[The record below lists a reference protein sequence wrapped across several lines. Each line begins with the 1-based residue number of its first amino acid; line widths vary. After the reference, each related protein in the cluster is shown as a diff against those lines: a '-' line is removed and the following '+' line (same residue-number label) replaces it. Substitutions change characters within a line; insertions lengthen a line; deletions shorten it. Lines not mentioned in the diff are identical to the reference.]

1 MTYST
6 KTFFFTLF
14 WCFLLPFIS
23 RSQNSFTFS
32 GNIINPETPDSV
44 LAIVKINP
52 GNISIKSDLSGF
64 FYTSLKEGSYQVEIK
79 SFGYYPIRKTIQI
92 QSNTNEEFELRKQIN
107 SLKEVVI
114 KKKNTNDIKNP
125 KLGQIE
131 ISMNDVK
138 TLPSF
143 MGEAD
148 ILKAIQLLPGVSS
161 VSEGGQGF
169 YVRGGSPDQNL
180 VLYDDVPI
188 YNASHLFGF
197 FSIFNSD
204 AVKSANLIKG
214 SMPAYYG
221 GRMSSVLEITANEG
235 NNDKLKMNGGIGLIS
250 SRLEIETPFHKKK
263 GSLMIAGRRTYID
276 VLTKPFIP
284 KTSEFYG
291 SSYFFYDFNVKAN
304 YKLTNKQNIQF
315 VLYNGIDKFQYV
327 NTTDEFNVQI
337 PWGNFLT
344 SFKWNYKINE
354 KTQLNTTSYYTKYNF
369 SFGSEQ
375 TDFSV
380 KLTSGIYDIG
390 QKINLTYRPNEKHTF
405 RIGVDY
411 TFHKFTPSSISA
423 RQGETEFTPG
433 NNPQL
438 FSHETALYVSD
449 DYFIKPNLKLYAG
462 LRYSMFQFVGPF
474 DRFVKDGLDN
484 TIDTITYKRNENI
497 KFYGGFEPR
506 ISLSYEF
513 KNKAI
518 IRAGYTYH
526 YQYIHLTSLSSLSLP
541 TDIWFP
547 TTDIAKPQK
556 GSQTTIGIFKN
567 WFDDK
572 LETSV
577 ELYYK
582 SIQNLIEYK
591 PGALPSDN
599 ISDNVDNVLVFGSGI
614 SKGIEFFIKKT
625 SGKWTGWLGYTLA
638 KSDRYFPD
646 IQKERFP
653 SKYDR
658 RHDFTFVS
666 NFKISDR
673 LTLGSVFV
681 FATGNTMTLPSSW
694 YIQEQ
699 TILFD
704 YFSRNSTRMPAYQRL
719 DLSLTLYDK
728 PTKKKYI
735 TSAGESMEVPKRFRS
750 NWNFSVYNV
759 YNYANP
765 FFIYLSGQGF
775 ALQGTFRLSLKQVT
789 LFPII
794 PSITWNFSF

>member
-1 MTYST
+1 MSNYT
-6 KTFFFTLF
+6 KTLTITLF
-14 WCFLLPFIS
+14 WCVLVPFFS
-23 RSQNSFTFS
+23 RSQQTFTFS
-32 GNIINPETPDSV
+32 GNISNPDYPDSV
-44 LAIVKINP
+44 VAIVKINP
-52 GNISIKSDLSGF
+52 GNIVLKPDLSGF
-64 FYTSLKEGSYQVEIK
+64 FYTTLKEGNYIIEIK
-79 SFGYYPIRKTIQI
+79 SFGFYPIRKTIQI
-92 QSNTNEEFELRKQIN
+92 QSNTNEDFQLNKQVTN
-107 SLKEVVI
+107 LKEVVI
-114 KKKNTNDIKNP
+114 KKKNTNDIKNS

-131 ISMNDVK
+131 ISMADVK

-148 ILKAIQLLPGVSS
+148 ILKTIQLLPGVSS

-235 NNDKLKMNGGIGLIS
+235 NTERLKMNGGIGLIS

-276 VLTKPFIP
+276 VLTKPLIP

-291 SSYFFYDFNVKAN
+291 SSYFFYDFNIKTN
-304 YKLTNKQNIQF
+304 YRLTQKQNIQF
-315 VLYNGIDKFQYV
+315 VLYNGVDKFQYV
-327 NTTDEFNVQI
+327 NNTDEFNVQI
-337 PWGNFLT
+337 PWGNFL
-344 SFKWNYKINE
+344 SALKWNYKIND
-354 KTQLNTTSYYTKYNF
+354 KLQLNTTSYYTKYNF

-375 TDFSV
+375 TDFAI
-380 KLTSGIYDIG
+380 KLSSGIYDLG
-390 QKINLTYRPNEKHTF
+390 QKINLTFRPTEKHTL
-405 RIGVDY
+405 RTGVDY
-411 TFHKFTPSSISA
+411 IYHKFTPSSVSA
-423 RQGETEFTPG
+423 KQGETELIPG
-433 NNPQL
+433 NNPEL
-438 FSHETALYVSD
+438 FSHETALYISD
-449 DYFIKPNLKLYAG
+449 DYFIKPNLKIYAG
-462 LRYSMFQFVGPF
+462 LRYSMFHFVGPF
-474 DRFVKDGLDN
+474 SRFVKDGLDN
-484 TIDTITYKRNENI
+484 TIDTIEYNKNQLI

-526 YQYIHLTSLSSLSLP
+526 YQYVHLTSLGSLSLP

-556 GSQTTIGIFKN
+556 GSQTTLGLFKN
-567 WFDDK
+567 WFDDRY
-572 LETSV
+572 ETSI

-582 SIQNLIEYK
+582 SIDNLIEYK
-591 PGALPSDN
+591 PGALPTDN
-599 ISDNVDNVLVFGSGI
+599 IRDNVDNVLVFGSGI
-614 SKGIEFFIKKT
+614 SKGIEFFVKKT
-625 SGKWTGWLGYTLA
+625 SGKLTGWIGYTLA

-658 RHDFTFVS
+658 RHDLTIVS
-666 NFKISDR
+666 NYKINDR
-673 LTLGSVFV
+673 LTFGTVFV

-704 YFSRNSTRMPAYQRL
+704 YFSRNSTRLPSYQRL

-728 PTKKKYI
+728 PTKKRY
-735 TSAGESMEVPKRFRS
+735 SENSNELVDVPKRFRS
-750 NWNFSVYNV
+750 NWNFSVYNA
-759 YNYANP
+759 YNYPNP
-765 FFIYLSGQGF
+765 FFIYLKGQGF
-775 ALQGTFRLSLKQVT
+775 ALQGTFKLSLKQVT
-789 LFPII
+789 LFPVI
-794 PSITWNFSF
+794 PSVTWNFSF

>member
-44 LAIVKINP
+44 VAIVKINP

-79 SFGYYPIRKTIQI
+79 SFGFYPIRKTIQI
-92 QSNTNEEFELRKQIN
+92 QSNTNIEFELKKQIN
-107 SLKEVVI
+107 NLKEVVI

-197 FSIFNSD
+197 FSVFNSD

-235 NNDKLKMNGGIGLIS
+235 NNDKFKMNGGIGLIS

-304 YKLTNKQNIQF
+304 YKLTNKQNIQV

-344 SFKWNYKINE
+344 AFKWNYKINE
-354 KTQLNTTSYYTKYNF
+354 KTQLNSTSYYTKYNF

-390 QKINLTYRPNEKHTF
+390 QKINLTYRPNEKHTI
-405 RIGVDY
+405 RTGVDY

-438 FSHETALYVSD
+438 FSHETAIYVSD

-484 TIDTITYKRNENI
+484 TIDTINYKRNEKI

-506 ISLSYEF
+506 VSLSYEF

-556 GSQTTIGIFKN
+556 GSQTTIGLFKN

-625 SGKWTGWLGYTLA
+625 NGKWTGWLGYTLA

-653 SKYDR
+653 SKFDR

>member
-1 MTYST
+1 MIYST

-23 RSQNSFTFS
+23 RTQNSFTFS
-32 GNIINPETPDSV
+32 GNIINPENPDSV
-44 LAIVKINP
+44 VAIVKINP
-52 GNISIKSDLSGF
+52 GNISIKSDLYGF

-79 SFGYYPIRKTIQI
+79 SFGFYPIRKTIQI
-92 QSNTNEEFELRKQIN
+92 QSNTNEEFELKKQIN

-197 FSIFNSD
+197 FSVFNSD

-235 NNDKLKMNGGIGLIS
+235 NNDKFKMNGGIGLIS

-344 SFKWNYKINE
+344 AFKWNYKINE
-354 KTQLNTTSYYTKYNF
+354 KTQLNSTSYYTKYNF

-390 QKINLTYRPNEKHTF
+390 QKINLTYRPNEKHTI
-405 RIGVDY
+405 RTGVDY

-484 TIDTITYKRNENI
+484 TIDTINYKRNEKI

-556 GSQTTIGIFKN
+556 GSQTTIGLFKN

-625 SGKWTGWLGYTLA
+625 NGKWTGWLGYTLA

-653 SKYDR
+653 SKFDR

-666 NFKISDR
+666 NFKISNR

>member
-44 LAIVKINP
+44 VAIVKINP

-79 SFGYYPIRKTIQI
+79 SFGFYPIRKTIQI
-92 QSNTNEEFELRKQIN
+92 QSNTNIEFELKKQVN
-107 SLKEVVI
+107 NLKEVVI

-197 FSIFNSD
+197 FSVFNSD

-235 NNDKLKMNGGIGLIS
+235 NNDKFKMNGGIGLIS

-304 YKLTNKQNIQF
+304 YKLTNKQNIQV

-344 SFKWNYKINE
+344 AFKWNYKINE
-354 KTQLNTTSYYTKYNF
+354 KTQLNSTSYYTKYNF

-390 QKINLTYRPNEKHTF
+390 QKINLTYRPNEKHTI
-405 RIGVDY
+405 RTGVDY

-484 TIDTITYKRNENI
+484 TIDTINYKRNEKI

-506 ISLSYEF
+506 VSLSYEF

-556 GSQTTIGIFKN
+556 GSQTTIGLFKN

-625 SGKWTGWLGYTLA
+625 NGKWTGWLGYTLA

-653 SKYDR
+653 SKFDR

>member
-1 MTYST
+1 MSKFT
-6 KTFFFTLF
+6 KAFFFALF
-14 WCFLLPFIS
+14 WCVFFSTNLW
-23 RSQNSFTFS
+23 SQQTYTLS
-32 GNIINPETPDSV
+32 GNINNPDTPDSV
-44 LAIVKINP
+44 VAFIRINP
-52 GNISIKSDLSGF
+52 GNLTFKSDPSGF
-64 FYTSLKEGSYQVEIK
+64 FYTTLSKGTYTIEIK
-79 SFGYYPIRKTIQI
+79 SAGFYLSKKTVVLS
-92 QSNTNEEFELRKQIN
+92 SNTNIEFDLIRQTN
-107 SLKEVVI
+107 NLKHVII
-114 KKKNTNDIKNP
+114 KKKNTNEITNP

-131 ISMNDVK
+131 ITMNDVK
-138 TLPSF
+138 TLPAF

-197 FSIFNSD
+197 FSVFNSD

-221 GRMSSVLEITANEG
+221 GRMSSVMEITANEG
-235 NNDKLKMNGGIGLIS
+235 NTDKLKMNGGIGLIS
-250 SRLEIETPFHKKK
+250 SRLEIETPFHKRR
-263 GSLMIAGRRTYID
+263 GSFMIAGRRTYID
-276 VLTKPFIP
+276 VLTKPLIP

-291 SSYFFYDFNVKAN
+291 SSYYFYDFNIKSS
-304 YKLTNKQNIQF
+304 YKLTDKQTIQF

-327 NTTDEFNVQI
+327 NKTDEFNVQI

-344 SFKWNYKINE
+344 ALKWNYKI
-354 KTQLNTTSYYTKYNF
+354 KDKLQLNTTSYYTRYNF

-375 TDFSV
+375 TDFSI
-380 KLTSGIYDIG
+380 KLTSGIYDYG
-390 QKINLTYRPNEKHTF
+390 QKANLTWKPNEKHTI
-405 RIGVDY
+405 RTGIDY
-411 TFHKFTPSSISA
+411 TFHKFTPSSLSA
-423 RQGETEFTPG
+423 KQGETILATG
-433 NNPQL
+433 SNPEL
-438 FSHETALYVSD
+438 FSHESALYLSD

-474 DRFVKDGLDN
+474 QRFIHDGVGN
-484 TIDTITYKRNENI
+484 VTDTINYTKNQLI
-497 KFYGGFEPR
+497 KHYGGFEPR

-513 KNKAI
+513 KNKGI

-526 YQYIHLTSLSSLSLP
+526 YQYVHLTSLSSLSLP

-547 TTDIAKPQK
+547 TTDIAKPQQ
-556 GSQTTIGIFKN
+556 GYQATVGYFKN

-572 LETSV
+572 FETSV
-577 ELYYK
+577 EMYYK
-582 SIQNLIEYK
+582 SVNNLIEYK
-591 PGALPSDN
+591 PGALPADN
-599 ISDNVDNVLVFGSGI
+599 IKDNVDNTLTFGSGI

-625 SGKWTGWLGYTLA
+625 TGKWTGWLGYTLA

-646 IQKERFP
+646 IQVARFP

-666 NFKISDR
+666 NFKINER
-673 LTLGSVFV
+673 LTLGTVFV
-681 FATGNTMTLPSSW
+681 FATGNTFTLPSSW

-699 TILFD
+699 NILFD
-704 YFSRNSTRMPAYQRL
+704 YFSRNSSRMPSYQRL

-728 PTKKKYI
+728 PIKKKYME
-735 TSAGESMEVPKRFRS
+735 AVGEVVDVPKKFRS
-750 NWNFSVYNV
+750 NWNFSIYNV

-765 FFIYLSGQGF
+765 FFIYLKGSGY
-775 ALQGTFRLSLKQVT
+775 ALQGTFKMSLRQVT

>member
-23 RSQNSFTFS
+23 RSQSSFTFS

-44 LAIVKINP
+44 VAIVKINP

-79 SFGYYPIRKTIQI
+79 SFGFYPIRKTIQI
-92 QSNTNEEFELRKQIN
+92 QSNTNIEFELKKQIN
-107 SLKEVVI
+107 NLKEVVI

-197 FSIFNSD
+197 FSVFNSD

-235 NNDKLKMNGGIGLIS
+235 NNEKFKMNGGIGLIS

-344 SFKWNYKINE
+344 AFKWNYKINE
-354 KTQLNTTSYYTKYNF
+354 KTQLNSTSYYTKYNF

-390 QKINLTYRPNEKHTF
+390 QKINLTYRPNEKHTI
-405 RIGVDY
+405 RTGVDY

-423 RQGETEFTPG
+423 KQGETEFTPG

-484 TIDTITYKRNENI
+484 TIDTINYKRNEKI

-506 ISLSYEF
+506 VSLSYEF

-556 GSQTTIGIFKN
+556 GSQTTIGLFKN

-625 SGKWTGWLGYTLA
+625 NGKWTGWLGYTLA

-653 SKYDR
+653 SKFDR

-750 NWNFSVYNV
+750 NWNFSIYNV

>member
-6 KTFFFTLF
+6 KTFVFTLF
-14 WCFLLPFIS
+14 WCFLLSFIS

-32 GNIINPETPDSV
+32 GNIINPEYPDSV
-44 LAIVKINP
+44 VAIVKINP

-148 ILKAIQLLPGVSS
+148 ILKVIQLLPGVSS

-390 QKINLTYRPNEKHTF
+390 QKINLTYRPNEKHTV
-405 RIGVDY
+405 RTGVDY

-484 TIDTITYKRNENI
+484 TIDTITYKRNEKI

-556 GSQTTIGIFKN
+556 GSQTTIGLFKN

-625 SGKWTGWLGYTLA
+625 TGKWTGWLGYTLA

>member
-1 MTYST
+1 MIYST

-23 RSQNSFTFS
+23 RTQNSFTFS
-32 GNIINPETPDSV
+32 GNIINPENPDSV
-44 LAIVKINP
+44 VAIVKINP
-52 GNISIKSDLSGF
+52 GNISIKSDLYGF

-79 SFGYYPIRKTIQI
+79 SFGFYPIRKTIQI
-92 QSNTNEEFELRKQIN
+92 QSNTNEEFELKKQIN

-197 FSIFNSD
+197 FSVFNSD

-235 NNDKLKMNGGIGLIS
+235 NNDKFKMNGGIGLIS

-344 SFKWNYKINE
+344 AFKWNYKINE
-354 KTQLNTTSYYTKYNF
+354 KKQLNSTSYYTKYNF

-390 QKINLTYRPNEKHTF
+390 QKINLTYRPNEKHTI
-405 RIGVDY
+405 RTGVDY

-449 DYFIKPNLKLYAG
+449 DYFIKSNLKLYAG

-484 TIDTITYKRNENI
+484 TIDTINYKRNEKI

-556 GSQTTIGIFKN
+556 GSQTTIGLFKN

-625 SGKWTGWLGYTLA
+625 NGKWTGWLGYTLA

-653 SKYDR
+653 SKFDR

-765 FFIYLSGQGF
+765 FFIYLNGQGV

>member
-6 KTFFFTLF
+6 KTFVFTLF
-14 WCFLLPFIS
+14 WCFLLSFIS

-32 GNIINPETPDSV
+32 GNIINPEYPDSV
-44 LAIVKINP
+44 VAIVKINP

-390 QKINLTYRPNEKHTF
+390 QKINLTYRPNEKHTV
-405 RIGVDY
+405 RTGVDY

-484 TIDTITYKRNENI
+484 TIDTITYKRNEKI

-556 GSQTTIGIFKN
+556 GSQTTIGLFKN

-625 SGKWTGWLGYTLA
+625 TGKWTGWLGYTLA

>member
-14 WCFLLPFIS
+14 WCFLLPCIS

-44 LAIVKINP
+44 VAIVKINP

-64 FYTSLKEGSYQVEIK
+64 FYTSLKEGTYQLEIK
-79 SFGYYPIRKTIQI
+79 SFGFYPIRKTIQI
-92 QSNTNEEFELRKQIN
+92 QSNTNIEFELKKQVN
-107 SLKEVVI
+107 NLKEVVI

-197 FSIFNSD
+197 FSVFNSD

-291 SSYFFYDFNVKAN
+291 SSYFFYDFNVKTS

-344 SFKWNYKINE
+344 AFKWNYKINE

-390 QKINLTYRPNEKHTF
+390 QKINLTYRPNEKHTV
-405 RIGVDY
+405 RTGVDY

-484 TIDTITYKRNENI
+484 TIDTITYKRNEKI

-556 GSQTTIGIFKN
+556 GSQTTIGLFKN

-625 SGKWTGWLGYTLA
+625 TGKWTGWLGYTLA

-759 YNYANP
+759 YNFANP

>member
-6 KTFFFTLF
+6 KTFVFTLF
-14 WCFLLPFIS
+14 WCLLFPCIL

-32 GNIINPETPDSV
+32 GNIINPEYPDSV
-44 LAIVKINP
+44 VAIVKINP

-79 SFGYYPIRKTIQI
+79 SFGYYPIRKIIQI

-197 FSIFNSD
+197 FSVFNSD

-327 NTTDEFNVQI
+327 NTTDEFNFQI

-344 SFKWNYKINE
+344 AFKWNYKINE

-390 QKINLTYRPNEKHTF
+390 QKINLTYRPNEKHTV
-405 RIGVDY
+405 RTGVDY

-484 TIDTITYKRNENI
+484 TIDTITYKRNEKI

-513 KNKAI
+513 KNNAI

-556 GSQTTIGIFKN
+556 GSQTTIGLFKN

-625 SGKWTGWLGYTLA
+625 TGKWTGWLGYTLA

-673 LTLGSVFV
+673 LTFGSVFV

>member
-1 MTYST
+1 MKYTA
-6 KTFFFTLF
+6 KAFFFTLF
-14 WCFLLPFIS
+14 WCLCIPFFGK
-23 RSQNSFTFS
+23 SQQSFTLS
-32 GNIINPETPDSV
+32 GIINNPDTPDSV
-44 LAIVKINP
+44 MATIRINP
-52 GNISIKSDLSGF
+52 GNHILKSDLSGF
-64 FYTSLKEGSYQVEIK
+64 FYLTLQEGKYTVEVK
-79 SFGYYPIRKTIQI
+79 SFGYYLTKKEVEVY
-92 QSNTNEEFELRKQIN
+92 SNTTIEFDLVKQIN

-114 KKKNTNDIKNP
+114 KRKNTNDIKNP

-197 FSIFNSD
+197 FSVFNSD

-235 NNDKLKMNGGIGLIS
+235 NTDRLKMNGGIGLIS
-250 SRLEIETPFHKKK
+250 SRLEIETPFHKKR

-276 VLTKPFIP
+276 VLTKPLIP

-291 SSYFFYDFNVKAN
+291 SSYYFYDFNIKSS
-304 YKLTNKQNIQF
+304 YKLTNKQTVQF

-327 NTTDEFNVQI
+327 NKTDEFNVQI

-344 SFKWNYKINE
+344 ALKWNYKINE
-354 KTQLNTTSYYTKYNF
+354 KIQLNTTSYYTRYNF

-375 TDFSV
+375 TDFSI
-380 KLTSGIYDIG
+380 KLTSGIYDYG
-390 QKINLTYRPNEKHTF
+390 QKVNLAWKPSEKHTV
-405 RIGVDY
+405 RTGIDY
-411 TFHKFTPSSISA
+411 IYHKFTPSSISA
-423 RQGETEFTPG
+423 KQGETEFKPG
-433 NNPQL
+433 NNPEL
-438 FSHETALYVSD
+438 FSHESAVYLSD

-474 DRFVKDGLDN
+474 QRFVNDGVGN
-484 TIDTITYKRNENI
+484 VTDTIIYTKNQTI
-497 KFYGGFEPR
+497 KPYGGFEPR
-506 ISLSYEF
+506 ISISYEF
-513 KNKAI
+513 KNKGI
-518 IRAGYTYH
+518 VRAGYTYH
-526 YQYIHLTSLSSLSLP
+526 YQYVHLTSLSSLSLP

-547 TTDIAKPQK
+547 TTDIAKPQQ
-556 GSQTTIGIFKN
+556 GYQATVGYFKN

-577 ELYYK
+577 EVYYK
-582 SIQNLIEYK
+582 SLNNLIEYK

-599 ISDNVDNVLVFGSGI
+599 VKDNVDNNLVFGSGV

-625 SGKWTGWLGYTLA
+625 TGKWTGWVGYTLA

-666 NFKISDR
+666 NYKFNDR
-673 LTLGSVFV
+673 WTLGTVFV
-681 FATGNTMTLPSSW
+681 FATGNTFTLPSSW
-694 YIQEQ
+694 YIQDQ
-699 TILFD
+699 NILFD
-704 YFSRNSTRMPAYQRL
+704 YFSRNSSRMPSYQRL
-719 DLSLTLYDK
+719 DISLTLYDK
-728 PTKKKYI
+728 PMKKKYMEEV
-735 TSAGESMEVPKRFRS
+735 GEVVEVPKKFRS
-750 NWNFSVYNV
+750 NWNFSIYNI

-765 FFIYLSGQGF
+765 FFIYLKGQGY
-775 ALQGTFRLSLKQVT
+775 ALQGNFKMTLKQVT

-794 PSITWNFSF
+794 PSVTWNFSF

>member
-1 MTYST
+1 MKYLT
-6 KTFFFTLF
+6 KTFLIALF
-14 WCFLLPFIS
+14 WCLFLPIHNWA
-23 RSQNSFTFS
+23 QQSFTLS
-32 GNIINPETPDSV
+32 GTILTPENPDSV
-44 LAIVKINP
+44 VAIIKINP
-52 GNISIKSDLSGF
+52 GNINLKCDLSGF
-64 FYTSLKEGSYQVEIK
+64 FYTTIKEGIVTIEVKSPGHYSIK
-79 SFGYYPIRKTIQI
+79 KQI
-92 QSNTNEEFELRKQIN
+92 DIHSNTNIDLELVRQIN

-131 ISMNDVK
+131 ISMSEVK

-148 ILKAIQLLPGVSS
+148 ILKTIQLLPGVSS

-197 FSIFNSD
+197 FSVFNSD

-235 NNDKLKMNGGIGLIS
+235 NSERLKMNGGIGLIS
-250 SRLEIETPFHKKK
+250 SRLEIETPFHKKR
-263 GSLMIAGRRTYID
+263 GSFMIAGRRTYID

-291 SSYFFYDFNVKAN
+291 SSYFFYDFNIKTN
-304 YKLTNKQNIQF
+304 YKLTDKQNLQF
-315 VLYNGIDKFQYV
+315 VLYNGIDRFQYV
-327 NTTDEFNVQI
+327 NKTDEFNVQI

-344 SFKWNYKINE
+344 ALKWNYKIKE
-354 KTQLNTTSYYTKYNF
+354 KLQLNTTTYYTRYNF

-375 TDFSV
+375 TDFSI
-380 KLTSGIYDIG
+380 KLSSGIFDYG
-390 QKINLTYRPNEKHTF
+390 QKASLIWRPNDKHTM
-405 RIGVDY
+405 RTGIDY
-411 TFHKFTPSSISA
+411 IFHKFTPSSISA
-423 RQGETEFTPG
+423 KQGETEFTPG
-433 NNPQL
+433 NNPEL
-438 FSHETALYVSD
+438 FSHESALYISD
-449 DYFIKPNLKLYAG
+449 DYFIQPNLKLYAG

-474 DRFVKDGLDN
+474 QRFVKDGIGN
-484 TIDTITYKRNENI
+484 VIDTFNYSKNKII
-497 KFYGGFEPR
+497 KPYGGFEPR
-506 ISLSYEF
+506 VSISYEF
-513 KNKAI
+513 KNKGI

-526 YQYIHLTSLSSLSLP
+526 YQYVHLTSLSSLSLP

-547 TTDIAKPQK
+547 TTDVAKPQA
-556 GSQTTIGIFKN
+556 GYQASIGYFKN

-577 ELYYK
+577 EIYYK
-582 SIQNLIEYK
+582 SVNNLIEYK

-599 ISDNVDNVLVFGSGI
+599 IKDNVDNILVFGSGI

-625 SGKWTGWLGYTLA
+625 TGKWTGWIGYTLA

-646 IQKERFP
+646 IQPDRFP

-658 RHDFTFVS
+658 RHDLTFVS
-666 NFKISDR
+666 NYKFNER
-673 LTLGSVFV
+673 WNLGAVFV
-681 FATGNTMTLPSSW
+681 FATGNTFTLPSSW

-699 TILFD
+699 NILFD
-704 YFSRNSTRMPAYQRL
+704 YFARNSSRMPSYQRL
-719 DLSLTLYDK
+719 DISLTLYDK
-728 PTKKKYI
+728 PTKKKYVESI
-735 TSAGESMEVPKRFRS
+735 GEEIDVTKKFRS
-750 NWNFSVYNV
+750 NWNFSIYNI
-759 YNYANP
+759 YNYPNP
-765 FFIYLSGQGF
+765 FFIYLKGDGF
-775 ALQGTFRLSLKQVT
+775 ALQGTFKMTLRQVT

>member
-1 MTYST
+1 
-6 KTFFFTLF
+6 
-14 WCFLLPFIS
+14 
-23 RSQNSFTFS
+23 
-32 GNIINPETPDSV
+32 
-44 LAIVKINP
+44 
-52 GNISIKSDLSGF
+52 
-64 FYTSLKEGSYQVEIK
+64 
-79 SFGYYPIRKTIQI
+79 
-92 QSNTNEEFELRKQIN
+92 
-107 SLKEVVI
+107 
-114 KKKNTNDIKNP
+114 
-125 KLGQIE
+125 
-131 ISMNDVK
+131 
-138 TLPSF
+138 
-143 MGEAD
+143 
-148 ILKAIQLLPGVSS
+148 
-161 VSEGGQGF
+161 
-169 YVRGGSPDQNL
+169 
-180 VLYDDVPI
+180 
-188 YNASHLFGF
+188 
-197 FSIFNSD
+197 
-204 AVKSANLIKG
+204 
-214 SMPAYYG
+214 
-221 GRMSSVLEITANEG
+221 
-235 NNDKLKMNGGIGLIS
+235 
-250 SRLEIETPFHKKK
+250 
-263 GSLMIAGRRTYID
+263 
-276 VLTKPFIP
+276 
-284 KTSEFYG
+284 
-291 SSYFFYDFNVKAN
+291 
-304 YKLTNKQNIQF
+304 
-315 VLYNGIDKFQYV
+315 
-327 NTTDEFNVQI
+327 
-337 PWGNFLT
+337 
-344 SFKWNYKINE
+344 
-354 KTQLNTTSYYTKYNF
+354 
-369 SFGSEQ
+369 
-375 TDFSV
+375 
-380 KLTSGIYDIG
+380 
-390 QKINLTYRPNEKHTF
+390 
-405 RIGVDY
+405 
-411 TFHKFTPSSISA
+411 
-423 RQGETEFTPG
+423 
-433 NNPQL
+433 
-438 FSHETALYVSD
+438 
-449 DYFIKPNLKLYAG
+449 
-462 LRYSMFQFVGPF
+462 
-474 DRFVKDGLDN
+474 
-484 TIDTITYKRNENI
+484 
-497 KFYGGFEPR
+497 
-506 ISLSYEF
+506 
-513 KNKAI
+513 
-518 IRAGYTYH
+518 
-526 YQYIHLTSLSSLSLP
+526 LP

-556 GSQTTIGIFKN
+556 GSQTTIGLFKN

-625 SGKWTGWLGYTLA
+625 TGKWTGWLGYTLA

>member
-44 LAIVKINP
+44 VAIVKINP

-79 SFGYYPIRKTIQI
+79 SFGFYPIRKTIQI
-92 QSNTNEEFELRKQIN
+92 QSNTNIEFELKKQVN
-107 SLKEVVI
+107 NLKEVVI

-197 FSIFNSD
+197 FSVFNSD

-235 NNDKLKMNGGIGLIS
+235 NNDKFKMNGGIGLIS

-344 SFKWNYKINE
+344 AFKWNYKINE
-354 KTQLNTTSYYTKYNF
+354 KTQLNSTSYYTKYNF

-390 QKINLTYRPNEKHTF
+390 QKINLTYRPNEKHTI
-405 RIGVDY
+405 RTGVDY

-484 TIDTITYKRNENI
+484 TIDTINYKRNEKI

-506 ISLSYEF
+506 VSLSYEF

-556 GSQTTIGIFKN
+556 GSQTTIGLFKN

-625 SGKWTGWLGYTLA
+625 NGKWTGWLGYTLA

-653 SKYDR
+653 SKFDR